1 MYLKT
6 WNFKSSLTNQ
16 LSFMSLA
23 LRNTTGGSDG
33 DMVSHGSVDSSND
46 ANSGEH
52 TLFVSD
58 LVRLD
63 SNDNHSSTGTR
74 FCWVS
79 LLTVPQKAKIFC
91 FLVDFPSTATMF
103 PSWGCREWSMELIYV
118 KKYSLCFTTVHAASE
133 WTVAEVLLSWMSCCG
148 LMNFTFCASCYKRY
162 KASDISLWFLHIIIY
177 S

>member
-1 MYLKT
+1 
-6 WNFKSSLTNQ
+6 
-16 LSFMSLA
+16 MSLA

-63 SNDNHSSTGTR
+63 SIDNHSSTGTR

-79 LLTVPQKAKIFC
+79 LLTVPLKGKISC
-91 FLVDFPSTATMF
+91 SPVDFPFTTTMF
-103 PSWGCREWSMELIYV
+103 PS
-118 KKYSLCFTTVHAASE
+118 
-133 WTVAEVLLSWMSCCG
+133 
-148 LMNFTFCASCYKRY
+148 
-162 KASDISLWFLHIIIY
+162 
-177 S
+177 